1 MYISTE
7 SLDNMSYTPTR
18 KITKESTP
26 HREAKYA
33 PRSKNLN
40 MDHLQLNN
48 EIFQNEENANSDKA
62 SVRRSRSSSKGS

>member
-26 HREAKYA
+26 HREDKYA
-33 PRSKNLN
+33 LRSKNWN

-48 EIFQNEENANSDKA
+48 
-62 SVRRSRSSSKGS
+62 